1 MQISLTFRNM
11 EGEEWLKDHVDK
23 KIQRLKKY
31 IDKPVEA
38 SVILS
43 VEKFRNVAEVKLLGK
58 GVNIVG
64 KEEAKD
70 MITAVDEVVDKI
82 ERQLKKHKEKNQIY
96 KENPAK
102 NVVSVPLETA
112 EGSPSEEEPPQI
124 VETRKIVL
132 QPMSVDDAVL
142 QIEGS
147 QAPFVIYRDSAT
159 ESVSVLYRRNDGN
172 YALIET
178 KY

>member
-1 MQISLTFRNM
+1 MQISLTFRNL
-11 EGEEWLKDHVDK
+11 EGEDWLKDHVNK

-38 SVILS
+38 SIILS

-82 ERQLKKHKEKNQIY
+82 ERQLKKHKEKVLNR
-96 KENPAK
+96 KENAAKAGPEPLDEGVEMPAG
-102 NVVSVPLETA
+102 ET
-112 EGSPSEEEPPQI
+112 EPQI
-124 VETRKIVL
+124 VETRRIVL

-142 QIEGS
+142 EIEES
-147 QAPFVIYRDSAT
+147 RAPFVVYRDIST
-159 ESVSVLYRRNDGN
+159 ESVSILYRGGDGN
-172 YALIET
+172 YVLIET
-178 KY
+178 KS

>member
-11 EGEEWLKDHVDK
+11 EGEDWLKDHVNK

-38 SVILS
+38 SIILS

-82 ERQLKKHKEKNQIY
+82 ERQLKKHKEKNQNR
-96 KENPAK
+96 KENAAK
-102 NVVSVPLETA
+102 TGPELLD
-112 EGSPSEEEPPQI
+112 EGMEMPTGEMEPQL

-132 QPMSVDDAVL
+132 QPMSLDDAVL
-142 QIEGS
+142 EIEGS
-147 QAPFVIYRDSAT
+147 KAPFVVYRDFST
-159 ESVSVLYRRNDGN
+159 ESVSILYRRHDGN

-178 KY
+178 KS